1 MTPRI
6 PFDSL
11 SLSIVCAETQVA
23 VGSNISKIIQTDEST
38 VVFRLSGPRFD
49 GEITISC
56 DPAFYRM
63 HLNAVRTAASLEP
76 GHFTRMLKDKIVG
89 GRLLSIDQI
98 GFDRIVHIVIGKSEG
113 EFLLAGQFFGS
124 HANLF
129 LVSHEDR
136 VLAQMRKVGHQRVG
150 KSYQEPTPIVESI
163 QEALE
168 GHKGISQFFMEQL
181 NAYGADR
188 VMKKIQQGPRVLVR
202 GMGAYA
208 FAPHGY
214 ETIEMSSL
222 SAAIEQFARTMLPQV
237 RRKQRASSLEGQLRK
252 ALETRKQVVK
262 QMDASLNASTR
273 SAELQM
279 KAELLLAFGPQAGQG
294 AIHIDAIDYRGNSV
308 RIPISPNKTYVEE
321 AEKLFKKAK
330 NAKVRAP
337 EIAKKRERM
346 ASEIV
351 EIESALQGLAKSENL
366 EHIEA
371 LALKRR
377 WFAEQALTKRK
388 HDRSSSDHKIKTL
401 ESPSG
406 LQVLWGG
413 TAAAND
419 YLTTRIAKGN
429 DMWFHV
435 RGHTSAHVLLQTE
448 NNPSRAS
455 AEDIEFAAKIA
466 AKSSGQKHAKH
477 VPVDFTLAK
486 YVRKP
491 RKSPPGTA
499 IYSNEKTL
507 FVDP

>member
-1 MTPRI
+1 VTARI

-11 SLSIVCAETQVA
+11 SLSIVCAESQVA
-23 VGSNISKIIQTDEST
+23 VGSNISKVIQTDEST
-38 VVFRLSGPRFD
+38 IVFRLSGPQFD

-56 DPAFYRM
+56 DPVFYRM
-63 HLNAVRTAASLEP
+63 HLNAVRAATSMEP
-76 GHFTRMLKDKIVG
+76 GHFTRMLRDKIDG

-98 GFDRIVHIVIGKSEG
+98 GFDRVVHIEIGKSEG

-124 HANLF
+124 HANLV

-150 KSYQEPTPIVESI
+150 KAYQEPTPIVGSI
-163 QEALE
+163 QEALDVP
-168 GHKGISQFFMEQL
+168 KGTSPFLLEQL

-188 VMKKIQQGPRVLVR
+188 VINMIRQGPRVLVR
-202 GMGAYA
+202 GIGAYA
-208 FAPHGY
+208 FAPYGC
-214 ETIEMSSL
+214 EAIEMPSL
-222 SAAIEQFARTMLPQV
+222 SAAIEQYARTMLPQV

-252 ALETRKQVVK
+252 ALEARKQAVK
-262 QMDASLNASTR
+262 QMDASLSASTR
-273 SAELQM
+273 STELQM
-279 KAELLLAFGPQAGQG
+279 KAELLLAFGPQADQG
-294 AIHIDAIDYRGNSV
+294 AKYIDAIDYSANPI
-308 RIPISPNKTYVEE
+308 RIPISSNKTYVEE
-321 AEKLFKKAK
+321 AENLFKKAK
-330 NAKVRAP
+330 NAKERAP

-346 ASEIV
+346 AREIV
-351 EIESALQGLAKSENL
+351 EIESALQSLAQLENL
-366 EHIEA
+366 EQVEE
-371 LALKRR
+371 LAANQH
-377 WFAEQALTKRK
+377 WFLEQALTRRK
-388 HDRSSSDHKIKTL
+388 HERDFSGHKIKMI

-435 RGHTSAHVLLQTE
+435 RGHSSAHVLLQTG

-466 AKSSGQKHAKH
+466 ARSSGQKHAKH

-499 IYSNEKTL
+499 TYSNEKTI